1 MARIPRVGAVRSVL
15 NSDARADRGWP
26 CVQGISG
33 SRFRLRGARVNRRGA
48 IRLTLGSCI
57 GTAVLAAALFLGVHR
72 DDWFEKR
79 VQVVVAGQLVR
90 GAWQRPG
97 PLQRLVNRE
106 RIRTIVTLTAINSG
120 DSKFRDQARLVREM
134 GIRWLIV
141 PMRGSRATPEQMAL
155 AADLMAD
162 PTRQPVFFHCVAG
175 HHRTSL
181 AHAAYLIRHQGYT
194 AEQAW
199 QAISS
204 LPWSRPDSAVDRNDR
219 LLIEEFARVQRS
231 LAPSRQ
237 EGVWEIG
244 NGSWP
249 QATEAVDREAR
260 RAGPRT
266 SRNVDGLEP
275 GVPQLRRSSAGADLP
290 IGTDASRGPRANR
303 S

>member
-1 MARIPRVGAVRSVL
+1 M
-15 NSDARADRGWP
+15 
-26 CVQGISG
+26 
-33 SRFRLRGARVNRRGA
+33 NRRHA
-48 IRLTLGSCI
+48 IRLTLGSCA
-57 GTAVLAAALFLGVHR
+57 GAAVLAAALCLGVRR

-106 RIRTIVTLTAINSG
+106 GIRTIVTLTAINSG

-155 AADLMAD
+155 TADLLAD
-162 PTRQPVFFHCVAG
+162 PSRQPVFFHCVAG

-199 QAISS
+199 QAIAS

-219 LLIEEFARVQRS
+219 FLIEEFARVQRS
-231 LAPSRQ
+231 LAPSGE

-244 NGSWP
+244 NGTPP
-249 QATEAVDREAR
+249 QATESVDREAR
-260 RAGPRT
+260 RAGTRH
-266 SRNVDGLEP
+266 SRDVDRLEP
-275 GVPQLRRSSAGADLP
+275 GDPQLRRSSAGADLP
-290 IGTDASRGPRANR
+290 LGADATRVPRANG